1 MAKKD
6 YEEKIEELLEGS
18 EKENVEVEIEVKDT
32 EQDLQDLV
40 GVLKSEMDD
49 AKDFINQ
56 VGQER
61 AESTEYYLGNEP
73 ESTSSLQSEF
83 ISTDV
88 RDTVLF
94 MLPQIMRTF
103 FGTKK
108 VVEFVPKG
116 PEDIALAE
124 QQTDYINY
132 LIQEKN
138 PGFQVLY
145 SAFKDALVR
154 KTGFV
159 KVFWDDS
166 VKATTHEYTGLDPQ
180 SYQALV
186 LDPNVEIVQESV
198 TMEKIIQIDPLSG
211 EQVEMEIPAKY
222 DLVIRRLKPKDQVCI
237 EAVPPEEIL
246 IARHARTLEEASYV
260 AHRMIK
266 SASELV
272 AMGYD
277 YDEIEEYIGYT
288 GSSLD
293 PEAFEEI
300 EARNPFDNMVYPDR
314 TDSGGKDALYIEH
327 YINYDFDGDGIDERI
342 RVCTIGNGLH
352 VLNVEQW
359 DELPICMFCP
369 DPEPH
374 TAIGSCPADYLK
386 PIQAA
391 KSQIMRDTLDS
402 LGHSIFPRM
411 AVVEGQVNIDDVLNT
426 DIGQPIRVRAPGMV
440 QPFSVPFVGKEA
452 FPVLGYLD
460 ESKENRTGVSKASA
474 GLNADALQ
482 SSTKAAV
489 AATMS
494 GAQGRIELICRHFAE
509 GGLKDMFKIVN
520 NLVIKHQNAQ
530 DVFRLN
536 GKFIPVDPR
545 YWDSDKDMIVNVA
558 ISKSSDEEKFAVLTQ
573 VAGKQEQIMQLLG
586 PSNPLVSLQQYANT
600 LTKFVELAGF
610 KDSSQFFNA
619 EVPPMPPQQPP
630 EEQKPDATEML
641 AQAEAMKAQVS
652 AQKAMIDAETDRMK
666 IIMDD
671 DRQRDIEEAQIRL
684 KAAELMAKYGAQVN
698 IAEIN
703 AIMERDRETI
713 RQTAKAQ
720 SQGLFTGNVPPQN
733 L

>member
-1 MAKKD
+1 MAKK
-6 YEEKIEELLEGS
+6 KV
-18 EKENVEVEIEVKDT
+18 KEIEAEIEMQVD
-32 EQDLQDLV
+32 EESSMIDLV
-40 GVLKSEMDD
+40 GVIKSEMDD
-49 AKDFINQ
+49 AKDFIHQ
-56 VGQER
+56 VGEER

-73 ESTSSLQSEF
+73 EATSTLQSEF

-94 MLPQIMRTF
+94 MLPNIMRTF

-108 VVEFVPKG
+108 VVEFVPNG
-116 PEDIALAE
+116 PEDIPLAE

-132 LIQEKN
+132 IVQQKN
-138 PGFQVLY
+138 QGFNVLY

-159 KVFWDDS
+159 KGFWDDS
-166 VKATTHEYTGLDPQ
+166 ITASTHEYTGLDPQ

-186 LDPNVEIVQESV
+186 LDPNVEIVEESV
-198 TMEKIIQIDPLSG
+198 TMETITTLDPVSG
-211 EQVEMEIPAKY
+211 EEVVQEIPAMY
-222 DLVIRRLKPKDQVCI
+222 DITIRRVKAKNQVCL
-237 EAVPPEEIL
+237 EAIPPEEVL
-246 IARHARTLEEASYV
+246 ISRHARDIKSASYV

-266 SASELV
+266 SVSELV

-277 YDEIEEYIGYT
+277 QDEIEEYASYAGT
-288 GSSLD
+288 ALD
-293 PEAFEEI
+293 PESYDEQQ
-300 EARNPFDNMVYPDR
+300 ARNPFDNMVYPDR
-314 TDSGGKDALYIEH
+314 NDSGGKDVLYIEH
-327 YINYDFDGDGIDERI
+327 YLFYDFDGDGIDERI
-342 RVCTIGNGLH
+342 RVCTIGDGLH
-352 VLNVEQW
+352 ILNVEQW
-359 DELPICMFCP
+359 DDLPIVMFCP

-509 GGLKDMFKIVN
+509 GGMKDLFTLIN

-536 GKFIPVDPR
+536 GKFVPVDPR
-545 YWDSDKDMIVNVA
+545 YWDTDKDLVVNVA
-558 ISKSSDEEKFAVLTQ
+558 ISKSSDEEKFAILGS
-573 VAGKQEQIMQLLG
+573 VAGKQEQILQTLG
-586 PSNPLVSLQQYANT
+586 PSNPMVSLQQYANT
-600 LTKFVELAGF
+600 LSRMIEMAGF
-610 KDSSQFFNA
+610 KDPESFINT
-619 EVPPMPPQQPP
+619 EVPPLPPAPQ
-630 EEQKPDATEML
+630 ETKPDAAELL
-641 AQAEAMKAQVS
+641 AQAEAQKAQVQ
-652 AQKAMIDAETDRMK
+652 AQKAIIDAETDRMK

-671 DRQRDIEEAQIRL
+671 DRNRDIEEAQIRL
-684 KAAELMAKYGAQVN
+684 KAAELLAKYGTQVN

-713 RQTAKAQ
+713 RQSAKDQA
-720 SQGLFTGNVPPQN
+720 QGLFTGNVQQN
-733 L
+733 I

>member
-1 MAKKD
+1 MAKK
-6 YEEKIEELLEGS
+6 KV
-18 EKENVEVEIEVKDT
+18 KEIEAEIEMQLD
-32 EQDLQDLV
+32 EESSMIDLV
-40 GVLKSEMDD
+40 GVIKSEMDD
-49 AKDFINQ
+49 AKDFIHQ
-56 VGQER
+56 VGEER
-61 AESTEYYLGNEP
+61 SESTEYYLGSEP
-73 ESTSSLQSEF
+73 EATSTLQSEF

-94 MLPQIMRTF
+94 MLPNIMRTF

-108 VVEFVPKG
+108 VVEFVPNG
-116 PEDIALAE
+116 PEDIPLAE

-132 LIQEKN
+132 IVQQKN
-138 PGFQVLY
+138 QGFNVMY

-159 KVFWDDS
+159 KGFWDDS
-166 VKATTHEYTGLDPQ
+166 ITASTHEYTGLDPQ

-186 LDPNVEIVQESV
+186 LDPNVEIVEESV
-198 TMEKIIQIDPLSG
+198 TMETITTLDPVSG
-211 EQVEMEIPAKY
+211 EEVVQEIPAMY
-222 DLVIRRLKPKDQVCI
+222 DITIRRVKAKNQVCL
-237 EAVPPEEIL
+237 EAIPPEEVL
-246 IARHARTLEEASYV
+246 ISRHARDIKSASYV

-266 SASELV
+266 SVSELV

-277 YDEIEEYIGYT
+277 QDEIEEYASYAGT
-288 GSSLD
+288 ALD
-293 PEAFEEI
+293 PESYDEQQ
-300 EARNPFDNMVYPDR
+300 ARNPFDNMVYPDR
-314 TDSGGKDALYIEH
+314 NDSGGKDVLYIEH
-327 YINYDFDGDGIDERI
+327 YLFYDFDGDGIDERI
-342 RVCTIGNGLH
+342 RVCTVGDGLH

-359 DELPICMFCP
+359 DDLPIVMFCP

-509 GGLKDMFKIVN
+509 GGMKDLFTLIN
-520 NLVIKHQNAQ
+520 NLVIKHQNSQ

-545 YWDSDKDMIVNVA
+545 YWNADKDLIVNVA
-558 ISKSSDEEKFAVLTQ
+558 ISKSSDEEKFAILGQ
-573 VAGKQEQIMQLLG
+573 VAGKQEQILSTLG
-586 PSNPLVSLQQYANT
+586 PNNPMVSLQQYANT
-600 LTKFVELAGF
+600 LSRMIEMAGF
-610 KDSSQFFNA
+610 KDPESFINT
-619 EVPPMPPQQPP
+619 EVPPMPPSP
-630 EEQKPDATEML
+630 EQTKPDAAELL
-641 AQAEAMKAQVS
+641 AQAEAMKAQNQ
-652 AQKAMIDAETDRMK
+652 AQKAIIDAETDRMK

-671 DRQRDIEEAQIRL
+671 DRNRDEAEAQIRL
-684 KAAELMAKYGAQVN
+684 KAAELLAKYGTQVN

-713 RQTAKAQ
+713 RQTAKDQA
-720 SQGLFTGNVPPQN
+720 QGLFTGNVPQN
-733 L
+733 I

>member
-1 MAKKD
+1 MAKKIK
-6 YEEKIEELLEGS
+6 ES
-18 EKENVEVEIEVKDT
+18 EIMAEAQ
-32 EQDLQDLV
+32 EQNDMINLV
-40 GVLKSEMDD
+40 GVIKSEMDD
-49 AKDFINQ
+49 AKDFIHQ
-56 VGQER
+56 VGSER

-73 ESTSSLQSEF
+73 EGTSSLQSEF
-83 ISTDV
+83 VSTDV
-88 RDTVLF
+88 RESVLF
-94 MLPQIMRTF
+94 MLPSIMRTF

-108 VVEFVPKG
+108 IVEFVPKG
-116 PEDIALAE
+116 PEDIQLAE

-132 LIQEKN
+132 LIREKN

-145 SAFKDALVR
+145 DVFKDALVR

-166 VKATTHEYTGLDPQ
+166 ITATTHEYSNLDPQ
-180 SYQALV
+180 SYQALI
-186 LDPNVEIVQESV
+186 LDKNVEIIEESV
-198 TMEKIIQIDPLSG
+198 TQETITTLDPMSG
-211 EQVEMEIPAKY
+211 EEITQEIPASY
-222 DLVIRRLKPKDQVCI
+222 DLTIRRLKPKDQVCI
-237 EAVPPEEIL
+237 ESVPPEEVL
-246 IARHARTLEEASYV
+246 ISRHARDIESASYV

-266 SASELV
+266 SVSDLV

-277 YDEIEEYIGYT
+277 QEEIEEYAGYG
-288 GSSLD
+288 GSALD
-293 PEAFEEI
+293 PESYEEQ

-314 TDSGGKDALYIEH
+314 NDAGGKDVYYVEH
-327 YINYDFDGDGIDERI
+327 YLYYDFDGDGIDERI
-342 RVCTIGNGLH
+342 RVCTAGDGLH
-352 VLNVEQW
+352 VLNVEPW

-411 AVVEGQVNIDDVLNT
+411 GIVEGQVNVDDVLNT
-426 DIGQPIRVRAPGMV
+426 DIGQPIRMRAPGMV
-440 QPFSVPFVGKEA
+440 QPFAVPFVGKEA

-474 GLNADALQ
+474 GLNAEALQ
-482 SSTKAAV
+482 STTSAAV
-489 AATMS
+489 TATMS
-494 GAQGRIELICRHFAE
+494 GAQGRVELICRHFAE
-509 GGLKDMFKIVN
+509 GGLKAMFKTVN

-545 YWDSDKDMIVNVA
+545 YWDTDKDMVVNVA
-558 ISKSSDEEKFAVLTQ
+558 ISKSSDEEKFQVLTQ
-573 VAGKQEQIMQLLG
+573 LAGKQEQIMQLLG
-586 PSNPLVSLQQYANT
+586 PQNPLVSMQQYANT
-600 LTKFVELAGF
+600 LTRMIELAGF
-610 KDSSQFFNA
+610 QDAQSFINT
-619 EVPPMPPQQPP
+619 EVPPTPPQPQEPP
-630 EEQKPDATEML
+630 KPDAAEML

-671 DRQRDIEEAQIRL
+671 DRQRDIEEAQLRV
-684 KAAELMAKYGAQVN
+684 KALELQAKYGAQIN

-703 AIMERDRETI
+703 AIMERDRENI
-713 RQTAKAQ
+713 RQNAKAQ
-720 SQGLFTGNVPPQN
+720 AQGLFTNNVPQQN
-733 L
+733 I

>member
-1 MAKKD
+1 MAKK
-6 YEEKIEELLEGS
+6 KV
-18 EKENVEVEIEVKDT
+18 KEIEAEIEMQVD
-32 EQDLQDLV
+32 EESSMIDLV
-40 GVLKSEMDD
+40 GVIKSEMDD
-49 AKDFINQ
+49 AKDFIHQ
-56 VGQER
+56 VGEER
-61 AESTEYYLGNEP
+61 AESTEYYLGSEP
-73 ESTSSLQSEF
+73 EATSTLQSEF

-94 MLPQIMRTF
+94 MLPSIMRTF

-108 VVEFVPKG
+108 VVEFVPNG
-116 PEDIALAE
+116 PEDIPLAE

-132 LIQEKN
+132 IVQQKN
-138 PGFQVLY
+138 QGFNVLY

-159 KVFWDDS
+159 KGFWDDS
-166 VKATTHEYTGLDPQ
+166 ITASTHEYTGLDPQ
-180 SYQALV
+180 AYQALV
-186 LDPNVEIVQESV
+186 LDPNVEIVEESV
-198 TMEKIIQIDPLSG
+198 TMQSITTVDPVSG
-211 EQVEMEIPAKY
+211 EEVTQEIPAMY
-222 DLVIRRLKPKDQVCI
+222 DITIRRVKAKNQVCL
-237 EAVPPEEIL
+237 EAIPPEEVL
-246 IARHARTLEEASYV
+246 ISRHARDIKSASYV

-266 SASELV
+266 SVSELV

-277 YDEIEEYIGYT
+277 ADEIEEYASYAGT
-288 GSSLD
+288 ALD
-293 PEAFEEI
+293 PESYDEQQ
-300 EARNPFDNMVYPDR
+300 ARNPFDNMVYPDR
-314 TDSGGKDALYIEH
+314 NDSGGKDVLYIEH
-327 YINYDFDGDGIDERI
+327 YLFYDFDGDGIDERI
-342 RVCTIGNGLH
+342 RVCTIGDGLH
-352 VLNVEQW
+352 ILNVEQW
-359 DELPICMFCP
+359 DDLPIVMFCP

-509 GGLKDMFKIVN
+509 GGMKDLFTLIN

-536 GKFIPVDPR
+536 GKFVPVDPR
-545 YWDSDKDMIVNVA
+545 YWDSDKDLVCNVA
-558 ISKSSDEEKFAVLTQ
+558 ISKSSDEEKFAILGSL
-573 VAGKQEQIMQLLG
+573 AGKQEQILQTLG
-586 PSNPLVSLQQYANT
+586 PSNPMVSLQQYSNT
-600 LTKFVELAGF
+600 LARMIEMAGF
-610 KDSSQFFNA
+610 KDPESFINT
-619 EVPPMPPQQPP
+619 EVPPLPPTPQ
-630 EEQKPDATEML
+630 ETKPDAAELL
-641 AQAEAMKAQVS
+641 AQAEAQKAQVQ
-652 AQKAMIDAETDRMK
+652 AQKAIIDAETDRMK

-684 KAAELMAKYGAQVN
+684 KAAELIGKYGTQVN

-713 RQTAKAQ
+713 RQSAKDQA
-720 SQGLFTGNVPPQN
+720 QGLFTGNVQQN
-733 L
+733 I

>member
-1 MAKKD
+1 MAKKK
-6 YEEKIEELLEGS
+6 YEEEVEESIEEVNE
-18 EKENVEVEIEVKDT
+18 

-40 GVLKSEMDD
+40 GTIKAEMDD
-49 AKDFINQ
+49 AKDFIHQ
-56 VGQER
+56 VGEER

-73 ESTSSLQSEF
+73 ESTSTLQSEF
-83 ISTDV
+83 VSTDV

-94 MLPQIMRTF
+94 MLPSVMRTF

-124 QQTDYINY
+124 QQTDYVNY
-132 LIQEKN
+132 IVQQKN

-159 KVFWDDS
+159 KAFWDDS
-166 VKATTHEYTGLDPQ
+166 ITASTHEYTGLDPQ

-186 LDPNVEIVQESV
+186 LDPNVEIIEESV
-198 TMEKIIQIDPLSG
+198 TMEQITMINEVTG
-211 EQVEMEIPAKY
+211 EEVTQEIPAKY
-222 DLVIRRLKPKDQVCI
+222 DLTIRRLKPKDQVCI
-237 EAVPPEEIL
+237 EAVPPEEVL
-246 IARHARTLEEASYV
+246 ISRHARDLQTASYV

-266 SASELV
+266 SVSDLV

-277 YDEIEEYIGYT
+277 QDEIEEYANHS
-288 GSSLD
+288 GSALD
-293 PEAFEEI
+293 AEAFDEI
-300 EARNPFDNMVYPDR
+300 EARNPFDNMIYPDR
-314 TDSGGKDALYIEH
+314 SDTGGKDVLYIEH
-327 YINYDFDGDGIDERI
+327 YLYYDFDDDGIDERI
-342 RVCTIGNGLH
+342 RVCTIGDGLH

-359 DELPICMFCP
+359 DDLPIVMFCP

-460 ESKENRTGVSKASA
+460 ETKENRTGVSKASA

-509 GGLKDMFKIVN
+509 GGMKELFTLVN
-520 NLVIKHQNAQ
+520 NLIIKNQNAQ

-545 YWDSDKDMIVNVA
+545 YWDTNKDIIVNVA
-558 ISKSSDEEKFAVLTQ
+558 ISKSSDEEKFGILAQL
-573 VAGKQEQIMQLLG
+573 AGKQEQILAQLG
-586 PSNPLVSLQQYANT
+586 PNNPLVSLQQYSNT
-600 LTKFVELAGF
+600 LSRMIEMAGF
-610 KDSSQFFNA
+610 KDPESFINT
-619 EVPPMPPQQPP
+619 EVPPMPPQPQ
-630 EEQKPDATEML
+630 EQKPDAAALL
-641 AQAEAMKAQVS
+641 AQAEAQKAQVQ
-652 AQKAMIDAETDRMK
+652 AQKAIIDAETDRMK

-720 SQGLFTGNVPPQN
+720 SQGLFTGNVPTQN

>member
-1 MAKKD
+1 MAKK
-6 YEEKIEELLEGS
+6 KV
-18 EKENVEVEIEVKDT
+18 KEIEAEIEMQLD
-32 EQDLQDLV
+32 EESSMIDLV
-40 GVLKSEMDD
+40 GVIKSEMDD
-49 AKDFINQ
+49 AKDFIHQ
-56 VGQER
+56 VGEER

-73 ESTSSLQSEF
+73 EATSTLQSEF

-94 MLPQIMRTF
+94 MLPSIMRTF

-108 VVEFVPKG
+108 VVEFVPNG
-116 PEDIALAE
+116 PEDIPLAE

-132 LIQEKN
+132 IVQQKN
-138 PGFQVLY
+138 QGFNVLY

-159 KVFWDDS
+159 KGFWDDS
-166 VKATTHEYTGLDPQ
+166 ITASTHEYTGLDPQ
-180 SYQALV
+180 AYQALV
-186 LDPNVEIVQESV
+186 LDPNVEIVEESV
-198 TMEKIIQIDPLSG
+198 TMQSITTVDPVSG
-211 EQVEMEIPAKY
+211 EEVTQEIPAMY
-222 DLVIRRLKPKDQVCI
+222 DITIRRVKAKNQVCL
-237 EAVPPEEIL
+237 EAIPPEEVL
-246 IARHARTLEEASYV
+246 ISRHARDIKSASYV

-266 SASELV
+266 SVSELV

-277 YDEIEEYIGYT
+277 ADEIEEYASYAGT
-288 GSSLD
+288 ALD
-293 PEAFEEI
+293 PESYDEQQ
-300 EARNPFDNMVYPDR
+300 ARNPFDNMVYPDR
-314 TDSGGKDALYIEH
+314 NDSGGKDVLYIEH
-327 YINYDFDGDGIDERI
+327 YLFYDFDGDGIDERI
-342 RVCTIGNGLH
+342 RVCTIGDGLH
-352 VLNVEQW
+352 ILNVEQW
-359 DELPICMFCP
+359 DDLPIVMFCP

-509 GGLKDMFKIVN
+509 GGMKDLFTLVN

-536 GKFIPVDPR
+536 GKFVPVDPR
-545 YWDSDKDMIVNVA
+545 YWDADKDLVCNVA
-558 ISKSSDEEKFAVLTQ
+558 ISKSSDEEKFAILGSL
-573 VAGKQEQIMQLLG
+573 AGKQEQILQTLG
-586 PSNPLVSLQQYANT
+586 PSNPMVSLQQYSNT
-600 LTKFVELAGF
+600 LARMIEMAGF
-610 KDSSQFFNA
+610 KDPESFINT
-619 EVPPMPPQQPP
+619 EVPPLPPTPQ
-630 EEQKPDATEML
+630 ETKPDAAELL
-641 AQAEAMKAQVS
+641 AQAEAQKAQVQ
-652 AQKAMIDAETDRMK
+652 AQKAIIDAETDRMK

-671 DRQRDIEEAQIRL
+671 DRSRDIEEAQIRL
-684 KAAELMAKYGAQVN
+684 KAAELLAKYGTQVN

-713 RQTAKAQ
+713 RQSAKDQA
-720 SQGLFTGNVPPQN
+720 QGLFTGNVQQN
-733 L
+733 I